1 MIASK
6 CQLPVN
12 VVNSLLAPS
21 STKHSDSVLVIKITV
36 EVYHEENFDGEVV
49 LNKVF
54 GQKSVY
60 MINRV

>member
-1 MIASK
+1 MIAAK

-21 STKHSDSVLVIKITV
+21 STKHLDSVLVIKITV

-49 LNKVF
+49 SNKVWS
-54 GQKSVY
+54 KLRLY
-60 MINRV
+60 D